1 MKKKMSAQPAKLPS
15 RWNKKAR
22 HSVQYGTGAG
32 SCHVW
37 APARYIQLAHR
48 HTRFL
53 PCSRSHLPRLLA
65 FLPCCLAYEI
75 EEAVVARRK
84 WLPATRSVVLGPLRS
99 DPRPVPWDP
108 TALPRPRAPPPPRPS
123 PSIAVSPPLCNSLFV
138 FCDQR
143 SGPLGLG
150 GLGFRCLTI
159 SGWIAADF
167 RPL

>member
-1 MKKKMSAQPAKLPS
+1 MNLP
-15 RWNKKAR
+15 RCT
-22 HSVQYGTGAG
+22 GTHLRVTPLI
-32 SCHVW
+32 SSS
-37 APARYIQLAHR
+37 
-48 HTRFL
+48 L
-53 PCSRSHLPRLLA
+53 PYSHLPLLLLLT
-65 FLPCCLAYEI
+65 FLPSGLAPEI
-75 EEAVVARRK
+75 GGGGQAPVARRK
-84 WLPATRSVVLGPLRS
+84 LLPPTRGVALGSPRS

-108 TALPRPRAPPPPRPS
+108 TALPRPRAPPPPKPS
-123 PSIAVSPPLCNSLFV
+123 PSTAVSPPLCNSLFV